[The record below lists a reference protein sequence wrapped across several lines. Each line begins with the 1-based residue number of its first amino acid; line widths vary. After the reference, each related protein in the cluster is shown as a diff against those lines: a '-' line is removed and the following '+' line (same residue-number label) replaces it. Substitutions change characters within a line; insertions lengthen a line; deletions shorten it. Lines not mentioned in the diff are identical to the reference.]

1 MKDFDNRIMIRNRFT
16 FEMPIIPQKVL
27 ISTLHEQ
34 FLKRAMEIVENNLT
48 DTDFNIH
55 HFSQNIGVSWAQ
67 LFRKIKAKLL

>member
-1 MKDFDNRIMIRNRFT
+1 MNMIRNRFMLEIH
-16 FEMPIIPQKVL
+16 FMPHNIV

-34 FLKRAMEIVENNLT
+34 FLKQAMEIVENNLT
-48 DTDFNIH
+48 DTGFTIR